1 MTFTVHPR
9 EPARRTRSQTI
20 LATMTEPSTATL
32 RIAIVEDQ
40 PLFRSMLEH
49 TLSGTAGLEVVA
61 AVGTATDAVR
71 VLRPGSVDCVVLD
84 IDLPDGNGIA
94 LGVTLRRSQPTLGIL
109 LLSAHD
115 AMDLLLDLPADV
127 AAGWGYLSKT
137 SSTSEEVLVNAVR
150 AAAVGETVLDP
161 ELLERMTPRAGS
173 AVARLTDR
181 QYEVL
186 RLLAAG
192 LSNAGI
198 GDRLGITEKS
208 VQNHVNGM
216 YATLG
221 IDADPQRNPR
231 VSAALRL
238 LEETGPA
245 A

>member
-1 MTFTVHPR
+1 MT
-9 EPARRTRSQTI
+9 A
-20 LATMTEPSTATL
+20 PSTATL
-32 RIAIVEDQ
+32 RVAIVEDQ
-40 PLFRSMLEH
+40 PLFRSMLER
-49 TLSGTAGLEVVA
+49 TLSGNPGLDVVVA
-61 AVGTATDAVR
+61 AGTVADAAR
-71 VLRPGSVDCVVLD
+71 LMQPGTVDCAILD

-94 LGVTLRRSQPTLGIL
+94 LGVTLRRRMPELGIL

-127 AAGWGYLSKT
+127 GAGWGYLSKT
-137 SSTSEEVLVNAVR
+137 SSTSEEVLVSAVR
-150 AAAVGETVLDP
+150 AAANGETVLDP
-161 ELLERMTPRAGS
+161 ALLERMTPRAGS

-186 RLLAAG
+186 RLLASG

-208 VQNHVNGM
+208 VQNHVNAM